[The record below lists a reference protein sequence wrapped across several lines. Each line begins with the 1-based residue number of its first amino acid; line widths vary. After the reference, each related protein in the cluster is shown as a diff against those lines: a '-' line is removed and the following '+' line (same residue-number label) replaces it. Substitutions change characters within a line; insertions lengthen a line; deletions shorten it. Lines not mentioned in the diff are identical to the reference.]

1 MTDLRKKLEG
11 INVVPVVTLN
21 DAEDAVP
28 LAKAL
33 QAGGINAIE
42 LTLRT
47 EAALDGIKAIADA
60 DLGILL
66 GVGTVINTDHVT
78 SCAEIGVDFI
88 VTPGTTPRLIKAIAD
103 AGVPAIPGIST
114 TGEAVAMIE
123 AGYDFVK
130 FFPAEASGGI
140 NALKA
145 IGGPLTQLKFMP
157 TGGIGQ
163 SLVRSYLDVPSVV
176 TVGGSWVA
184 DSANLA
190 DKNWDAI
197 TENAKIAQSL

>member
-1 MTDLRKKLEG
+1 MTNLLKKLEG
-11 INVVPVVTLN
+11 INVVPVVTLDN
-21 DAEDAVP
+21 AKDAVP
-28 LAKAL
+28 LAIAL

-47 EAALDGIKAIADA
+47 EAALDGIRAIKDA
-60 DLGILL
+60 NLGILL
-66 GVGTVINTDHVT
+66 GVGTVINKGHVKA
-78 SCAEIGVDFI
+78 CAEIGVDFI
-88 VTPGTTPRLIKAIAD
+88 VTPGTTPTLIKAIAE

-130 FFPAEASGGI
+130 FFPAEANGGI
-140 NALKA
+140 KALRA

-157 TGGIGQ
+157 TGGINQG
-163 SLVRSYLDVPSVV
+163 LVRSYLDVSSVV

-184 DSANLA
+184 DKGNLA

>member
-1 MTDLRKKLEG
+1 MTNLLKKLEG
-11 INVVPVVTLN
+11 INVVPVVTLD
-21 DAEDAVP
+21 DAKDAVP

-47 EAALDGIKAIADA
+47 EAALDGIRAIKDA
-60 DLGILL
+60 GIGILL
-66 GVGTVINTDHVT
+66 GVGTVINTDQVKA
-78 SCAEIGVDFI
+78 CAEIGVDFI
-88 VTPGTTPRLIKAIAD
+88 VTPGTTPTLIKAISE
-103 AGVPAIPGIST
+103 AGMPAIPGIST

-140 NALKA
+140 SALKA
-145 IGGPLTQLKFMP
+145 IGGPLTQLNFMP

-184 DSANLA
+184 DKANLA

>member
-1 MTDLRKKLEG
+1 MTGLIEKLNG
-11 INVVPVVTLN
+11 IKVVPVVTLQ
-21 DAEDAVP
+21 DAADAVP

-47 EAALDGIKAIADA
+47 EAAYDGIKAIAET

-66 GVGTVINTDHVT
+66 GVGTVIHKNQVDA
-78 SCAEIGVDFI
+78 CADMGVDFV
-88 VTPGTTPRLIKAIAD
+88 VTPGTTPALIEAISE
-103 AGVPAIPGIST
+103 AGIPAIPGIST

-140 NALKA
+140 ATLKA
-145 IGGPLTQLKFMP
+145 IGGPLTQLRFMP
-157 TGGIGQ
+157 TGGIGKD
-163 SLVRSYLDVPSVV
+163 LVRPYLDVKTVV
-176 TVGGSWVA
+176 SVGGSWIA
-184 DSANLA
+184 DKDNLSA
-190 DKNWDAI
+190 KNWDAI
-197 TENAKIAQSL
+197 TENAKLAQSL